1 MKAVEISKT
10 GGAEVLKVKDISLDK
25 PGPDEVTIEQKA
37 IGLNY
42 IDTYHRSGLYPIKL
56 PSGLGLEGAGVIT
69 EVGENIKEFK
79 VGDKI
84 SYAGIP
90 LGSYSTHRNY
100 PTKNLIKVPDSIDLE
115 VAATLMTKGLTTF
128 YLLHKTYPV
137 KSGQKI
143 LFHAAAGGVGQI
155 FGQWAKSL
163 GCTVIGTVGSDE
175 KIDIAKKNGYDHV
188 INYNK
193 EDFAKK
199 VLEITNGKG
208 VPVVYDG
215 VGKDTLNGSIECLA
229 IRGMMV
235 SFGNASGPL
244 SDINVPKMLQPK
256 GLYLV
261 RPAMQQYLSTKEEL
275 DEASKIMFEKIS
287 SGKVK
292 INIFKKYNL
301 DQVVQ
306 AHTDLE
312 NRKILGPAVI
322 IPWFYSTSTSI
333 SDMCNF
339 SALVEVW
346 ISLIKNIIEIII
358 DKQQDPKINLAIKT
372 SFK

>member
-1 MKAVEISKT
+1 MKAIQLSKN
-10 GGAEVLKVKDISLDK
+10 GGPEVLELKNISLDK
-25 PGPDEVTIEQKA
+25 PKDDEVTIEHKA

-42 IDTYHRSGLYPIKL
+42 IDTYHRSGLYPLKL
-56 PSGLGLEGAGVIT
+56 PTGIGAEGAGVISDT
-69 EVGENIKEFK
+69 GSEVKDFK
-79 VGDKI
+79 IGDRV
-84 SYAGIP
+84 SYAGAP

-100 PTKNLIKVPDSIDLE
+100 PTKNLVKIPDNVDFK

-137 KSGQKI
+137 KKGETV

-163 GCTVIGTVGSDE
+163 ECNVIGTVGSDD
-175 KIDIAKKNGYDHV
+175 KIKNAKNNGYDHV

-193 EDFAKK
+193 EEFAKK

-215 VGKDTLNGSIECLA
+215 VGKNTLEGSLECLS

-244 SDINVPKMLQPK
+244 SDINVPKLIQPK
-256 GLYLV
+256 GLYLT
-261 RPAMQQYLSTKEEL
+261 RPSMQQYLSTIEEL
-275 DEASKIMFEKIS
+275 EEASKVLFEKVT

-292 INIFKKYNL
+292 IEIFKEYKL
-301 DQVVQ
+301 EDVVD
-306 AHTDLE
+306 AHKDLE
-312 NRKILGPAVI
+312 GRKILGPAVI
-322 IPWFYSTSTSI
+322 IP
-333 SDMCNF
+333 
-339 SALVEVW
+339 
-346 ISLIKNIIEIII
+346 
-358 DKQQDPKINLAIKT
+358 
-372 SFK
+372 

>member
-10 GGAEVLKVKDISLDK
+10 GGAEVLEVKDITLNE
-25 PGPDEVTIEQKA
+25 PRPDEVTIEQKA

-69 EVGENIKEFK
+69 EVGENVKDFK

-84 SYAGIP
+84 CYAGIP

-100 PTKNLIKVPDSIDLE
+100 PTKNIVKVPDSIDLE

-199 VLEITNGKG
+199 VLEITDGKG

-244 SDINVPKMLQPK
+244 DPVNVPKDIQPK
-256 GLYLV
+256 SLFLT
-261 RPAMQQYLSTKEEL
+261 RPSMNNYFTTRDEVLEGAAKLFEQIKFGKIKIKIFKEYKL
-275 DEASKIMFEKIS
+275 AEAKQAHEDLESR
-287 SGKVK
+287 K
-292 INIFKKYNL
+292 IN
-301 DQVVQ
+301 
-306 AHTDLE
+306 
-312 NRKILGPAVI
+312 GPAIFVI
-322 IPWFYSTSTSI
+322 
-333 SDMCNF
+333 
-339 SALVEVW
+339 
-346 ISLIKNIIEIII
+346 
-358 DKQQDPKINLAIKT
+358 
-372 SFK
+372 

>member
-1 MKAVEISKT
+1 MKAVEINKT
-10 GGAEVLKVKDISLDK
+10 GGTEVLEVKDITLSK
-25 PGPDEVTIEQKA
+25 PGSDEVTIEQKA

-42 IDTYHRSGLYPIKL
+42 IDTYHRSGLYPLKI
-56 PSGLGLEGAGVIT
+56 PSGLGLEGAGIIT
-69 EVGENIKEFK
+69 DVGENVQDFN
-79 VGDKI
+79 VGDKV

-100 PTKNLIKVPDSIDLE
+100 PTKNLVKVPEDIDLE

-128 YLLHKTYPV
+128 YLLHKTYPA
-137 KSGQKI
+137 KSGQTI

-175 KIDIAKKNGYDHV
+175 KINIAKENGYDHV

-193 EDFAKK
+193 DDFAKK
-199 VLEITNGKG
+199 VLEITGSKG

-215 VGKDTLNGSIECLA
+215 VGKDTLDGSIECLST
-229 IRGMMV
+229 RGMMV

-261 RPAMQQYLSTKEEL
+261 RPAMQQYLSTKDEL
-275 DEASKIMFEKIS
+275 EEASKIMFEKIR

-292 INIFKKYNL
+292 INIFKKYKL
-301 DQVVQ
+301 DQVIQ
-306 AHTDLE
+306 AHEDLE
-312 NRKILGPAVI
+312 GRKILGPAVI
-322 IPWFYSTSTSI
+322 LP
-333 SDMCNF
+333 
-339 SALVEVW
+339 
-346 ISLIKNIIEIII
+346 
-358 DKQQDPKINLAIKT
+358 
-372 SFK
+372 

>member
-1 MKAVEISKT
+1 MKAVEINKT
-10 GGAEVLKVKDISLDK
+10 GGTEVLKVKDITLGK

-42 IDTYHRSGLYPIKL
+42 IDTYHRSGLYPLKL
-56 PSGLGLEGAGVIT
+56 PSGLGLEGAGIIT
-69 EVGENIKEFK
+69 KVGENVKDFK

-90 LGSYSTHRNY
+90 LGAYSSHRNY
-100 PTKNLIKVPDSIDLE
+100 PSKNLVKIPEGIDFE

-137 KSGQKI
+137 TSGETI

-175 KIDIAKKNGYDHV
+175 KINIAKENGYDHV

-199 VLEITNGKG
+199 VLEITGGKG

-215 VGKDTLNGSIECLA
+215 VGKDTLDGSIESLT

-244 SDINVPKMLQPK
+244 SDINVPKVLQPK

-261 RPAMQQYLSTKEEL
+261 RPAMQQYLSTREEL
-275 DEASKIMFEKIS
+275 DEASKVMFEKIS

-292 INIFKKYNL
+292 IKIFKKYKL
-301 DQVVQ
+301 DQAIQ
-306 AHTDLE
+306 AHEDLE
-312 NRKILGPAVI
+312 SRKILGPAVI
-322 IPWFYSTSTSI
+322 IP
-333 SDMCNF
+333 N
-339 SALVEVW
+339 
-346 ISLIKNIIEIII
+346 
-358 DKQQDPKINLAIKT
+358 
-372 SFK
+372 

>member
-1 MKAVEISKT
+1 MKAIQISKN
-10 GGAEVLKVKDISLDK
+10 GGPEVLELKDISLEK
-25 PGPDEVTIEQKA
+25 PTAEEVTIEHKA

-42 IDTYHRSGLYPIKL
+42 IDTYHRSGLYALKL
-56 PSGLGLEGAGVIT
+56 PTGIGAEGAGIIT
-69 EVGENIKEFK
+69 EVGSDVKDFK
-79 VGDKI
+79 TGDRV
-84 SYAGIP
+84 SYAGAP

-100 PTKNLIKVPDSIDLE
+100 PTKNLVKVPDNISFK

-137 KSGQKI
+137 QKGETV

-163 GCTVIGTVGSDE
+163 GCKVIGTVGSDNKIE
-175 KIDIAKKNGYDHV
+175 KAKNNGYDHI

-193 EDFAKK
+193 ENFAKK

-215 VGKDTLNGSIECLA
+215 VGKNTLEGSLECLS

-244 SDINVPKMLQPK
+244 SEINVPKLIQPK
-256 GLYLV
+256 GLYLT
-261 RPAMQQYLSTKEEL
+261 RPSMQQYLSTKEEL
-275 DEASKIMFEKIS
+275 DEGSKILFEKIS

-292 INIFKKYNL
+292 IEIFKEYKLEN
-301 DQVVQ
+301 VVN
-306 AHTDLE
+306 AHKDLE
-312 NRKILGPAVI
+312 ERKILGPAII
-322 IPWFYSTSTSI
+322 IP
-333 SDMCNF
+333 
-339 SALVEVW
+339 
-346 ISLIKNIIEIII
+346 
-358 DKQQDPKINLAIKT
+358 
-372 SFK
+372 